1 MWKPFDSQYEIYPCP
16 FCGYRGLLYRIG
28 SGYVIRCEN
37 LACHAEQNVYF
48 TEEAAVHK
56 WNKRIHSIALAAVV
70 AWTSQRKAR
79 DRE

>member
-37 LACHAEQNVYF
+37 LACQAEQNVYS

-56 WNKRIHSIALAAVV
+56 WNKRIRFEPKMESEDNNG
-70 AWTSQRKAR
+70 R
-79 DRE
+79 

>member
-1 MWKPFDSQYEIYPCP
+1 MGMTIESQYEIYPCP

-37 LACHAEQNVYF
+37 RACQAEQNVYS

-56 WNKRIHSIALAAVV
+56 WNKRICFEPKMESEDEDE
-70 AWTSQRKAR
+70 TNN
-79 DRE
+79 